1 MTREPP
7 DIEKI
12 AIDRIKELRKA
23 KGMTQEKLAA
33 RADLTTEAVTR
44 VERGVRMPT
53 LKTLGKLAHGL
64 GVSPAALVDL
74 PSTLPEPVLSAPV
87 ARIVS
92 RLEDQSE
99 AVQVAAE
106 ELVGALLRALRNTQQ
121 SDGPPPIGSAP
132 HQRRS
137 RR

>member
-12 AIDRIKELRKA
+12 AIERIKQLRKA

-33 RADLTTEAVTR
+33 RAELTTEAVTR

-53 LKTLGKLAHGL
+53 LKTLGKIAHGL
-64 GVSPAALVDL
+64 GVSPAALVDVGNA
-74 PSTLPEPVLSAPV
+74 LPEPVLSAPV

-106 ELVGALLRALRNTQQ
+106 DVVGALLRAVRDTH
-121 SDGPPPIGSAP
+121 GKTTATP
-132 HQRRS
+132 RRS
-137 RR
+137 VARSGSTR